1 MPGEARE
8 TPPEMVIAVRFT
20 EGLDDDAGREVMRVV
35 VDEAGRHDDGVGG
48 LLFVRA
54 DDALVSTL
62 SEGAGRELYR
72 R

>member
-1 MPGEARE
+1 
-8 TPPEMVIAVRFT
+8 
-20 EGLDDDAGREVMRVV
+20 MRVV
-35 VDEAGRHDDGVGG
+35 VDEAGRHDDGVSG